1 MKQRIFLLLA
11 NLLITIAA
19 FAQGNKLYIPDVTA
33 QQGNTIPLS
42 ICVDNTDPIVA
53 AQFTIRLPQDSG
65 LELEL
70 SSAKLTERGAKS
82 HMLTCRK
89 KGENEYLIFA
99 YSSKNTA
106 FTKSEGA
113 ILTIDLNA
121 NVEKTQTSLVYDIIL
136 ADVVLAQKDG
146 TNVADKAES
155 STLTLIPERT
165 LQLSMDREEITEG
178 QSGVLTITA
187 NVPAEGDTRV
197 TIESD
202 LPSRLLLPSSVVI
215 PSGKMSAT
223 VNVNTFDDNEPDIE
237 RVVEIRASAKD
248 FTSARLL
255 TTLLDDDVP
264 DIDFK
269 VNVSVLAED
278 AGLQAITAT
287 IHRNNNTRSN
297 VRIKLSDDSN
307 GDIYY
312 DPQFVTMAP
321 GVIDVEV
328 PIGIKDNSRVEGDR
342 DVTLTAAVFVSSC
355 NCNVLGTQTGACTQI
370 IRILDNDG
378 PALSVKSSRT
388 TVKEGEKEATVL
400 TISRNTDEKRNI
412 EVNISSDHDDVLV
425 YNHHVVIPAD
435 KQSVNVVVETLN
447 NDIQGD
453 DTTITFIAEAD
464 TYAKGTFWIWLTDQ
478 TLPDATITGITVLT
492 PEVVIGEKAQVKV
505 QVANTG
511 VGILP
516 APTKV
521 QLCIDGKEWGN
532 VFTSTDIAPGE
543 TVDVVS
549 DLLVPNKTG
558 SKTLYAVVNPK
569 RTEKELNYSNNTS
582 ASASITLLAP
592 FAGSL
597 HTDKDV
603 YQVGEAVRISG
614 ELSGSTIAET
624 EVDVYV
630 VNNTSRQK
638 IRTKTDGEGHFSVEY
653 TPKNGQIGHFGIGV
667 CYPDDTTNEELAVFN
682 VMGLSKVNPNKET
695 HNLYVG
701 VPYTGYIEIL
711 NPADC
716 EQSNVTARVVSG
728 ISEGSIVF
736 GTVERLVGKD
746 KAQLPFTI
754 TLNEASSGTLRLELV
769 SEEGSASPIYVDYSC
784 RYQKAYLRTNVGTIS
799 TTMSINGNSEYTFTL
814 KNYGAGETGKVR
826 LDLPE
831 FMGSTT
837 TISSIAPGD
846 SVDVVL
852 QFYPNDKIK
861 ANVPV
866 TGDFVIIGEHATPL
880 SLSYRIIPVSTNE
893 GQLELD
899 VCDEYTYYTEEAPHV
914 EGADIVITMQYS
926 NTTVYQGTSDENG
939 LFHATLPEG
948 YYDLKV
954 TADEH
959 EDYIRSLYIAPG
971 STNKE
976 TVNMS
981 VNAVTM
987 SFHMEETE
995 AKDKYEI
1002 KTHVTYKTNVPKP
1015 VVEIKCNDKINIDD
1029 MNPGE
1034 TKMLVFTLT
1043 NKGLI
1048 EALDVKFELPYIF
1061 ALPMT
1066 PLVPMEYMKL
1076 SPGETIEIPVLAQ
1089 KIKIEEHASNR
1100 KAPEKSVYEQC
1111 MERSICHYK
1120 HMCGTEMKDNKAYYT
1135 LTVRGCAAEH
1145 LAHALGFGGT
1155 GGPDGGI
1162 PDNRVVRGNGNSSVN
1177 YGALNDSALCDP
1189 EVAEAYKNM
1198 IDTATSEMLSQIPVV
1213 GPVLAYVNDV
1223 NVAAQ
1228 DLSYEYAKAHAKGK
1242 WMTRD
1247 LAISIFN
1254 TATTVIAPFLRPVR
1268 DALYD
1273 RFGFDQAERD
1283 FVEHVMED
1291 VGNIRDIADDISNY
1305 GTVLRAIVGERT
1317 QNRSK
1322 ANKSSDFANQTA
1334 LALAATEEYEEQLDM
1349 LINLMISLLGDE
1361 TWFTTF
1367 DESMFTFFEKVQTLE
1382 EGEFTYDNLIAY
1394 KPNTISNEQLCAFI
1408 DRFGGNGD
1416 AIDHA
1421 DVAYYLD
1428 RYLEMGRQAK
1438 EEGYETVYDK
1448 FAVAVNTVIET
1459 MNQKSTTVCASVGLQ
1474 FKQTL
1479 ALTRQAFRGT
1489 LTMYNGHESEPLEN
1503 FTLHLEIKD
1512 SNGNIATSREFQT
1525 DIEHLTTFEGKAELD
1540 AEWELGAKET
1550 GKATVLFIPTKY
1562 AAEKE
1567 DKVYGFGGY
1576 VSYLDPF
1583 TNLMIKREM
1592 SPVWLTVRPTPE
1604 LELSYFMQRDIIGD
1618 NPNTEYVEPSE
1629 EAEFAL
1635 LINNV
1640 GNGDASNLS
1649 ITTEQPV
1656 IVDNEKGLAI
1666 KFEITRGQVD
1676 GEEVTLAMGRQMV
1689 NIFGDL
1695 PAQSTTY
1702 AQWWFTSS
1710 LLGHFSEY
1718 NINVNHV
1725 TSHGNPNLSLIN
1737 NATIH
1742 ELIRSIEPDTEEK
1755 NVAWLVNDIA
1765 DVNDTPDMLYYG
1777 NGDMDRVYI
1786 STKSEC
1792 RFDERSVVRM
1802 TVVPSADGWNYI
1814 RINNPIF
1821 NGKNILSIT
1830 RESDGSSVPMRN
1842 LWQTNVTLREGMDPK
1857 IEDCL
1862 HFIDKMYMDDD
1873 NVYLITLIEAEGDSN
1888 ATMKIGD
1895 AQYST
1900 FCAPFVVE
1908 VPTGVAAYT
1917 VEGVSENGST
1927 LILNDIYNFIPS
1939 HTPVIVHSDS
1949 PMEETFTGM
1958 KEEGEPVY
1966 GLLVGTYEDIFAP
1979 EGSYVLQDKEGVI
1992 GFYLVNHEIA
2002 KPAVRANH
2010 AYLSAP
2016 ANSIGRYS
2024 LNDAGIL
2031 DAIETIQGTSRNQT
2045 IIDLQGRHVNTV
2057 RRGVYIADGRKLVK

>member
-65 LELEL
+65 LELDV
-70 SSAKLTERGAKS
+70 SSAKLTARGAKS

-121 NVEKTQTSLVYDIIL
+121 NVEKTQTSQVFDIIL

-155 STLTLIPERT
+155 CTLTLIPERT
-165 LQLSMDREEITEG
+165 LHLSMDSEEITEG
-178 QSGVLTITA
+178 QTGVLTVTA

-197 TIESD
+197 TLESD
-202 LPSRLLLPSSVVI
+202 LPSRLLLPSSIVI

-223 VNVNTFDDNEPDIE
+223 VTVNTFDDNEPDIE

-248 FTSARLL
+248 FTSGRLL

-287 IHRNNNTRSN
+287 IHRYNNTRSN
-297 VRIKLSDDSN
+297 VRIKLSDDSH

-328 PIGIKDNSRVEGDR
+328 PIGIKDNSRVDGDR
-342 DVTLTAAVFVSSC
+342 DVTLTAAVYVSSC
-355 NCNVLGTQTGACTQI
+355 NCNALGTQTGACAQT

-388 TVKEGEKEATVL
+388 TVKEGEKKATVL

-435 KQSVNVVVETLN
+435 KQSVDVVVETLN

-453 DTTITFIAEAD
+453 DTTITFVAEAD

-478 TLPDATITGITVLT
+478 TLPDATITGVTVLT

-511 VGILP
+511 VGVLP

-549 DLLVPNKTG
+549 DLIVPNKTG
-558 SKTLYAVVNPK
+558 NKTVYAVVNPK

-614 ELSGSTIAET
+614 ELSGSAIAET

-638 IRTKTDGEGHFSVEY
+638 IRTKTDGEGRFVVEY

-695 HNLYVG
+695 YSFHVG
-701 VPYTGYIEIL
+701 VPYTGYIDIL

-716 EQSNVTARVVSG
+716 EQNNVTARVVSG
-728 ISEGSIVF
+728 LSESSIEF
-736 GTVERLVGKD
+736 GTVERLASKD

-754 TLNEASSGTLRLELV
+754 TMNEASSGTLRLELV
-769 SEEGSASPIYVDYSC
+769 SEEGSASPVYVGYNC
-784 RYQKAYLRTNVGTIS
+784 RYQEAYLRANVGTIS

-831 FMGSTT
+831 FMGSTSA
-837 TISSIAPGD
+837 ISSIAPGD

-852 QFYPNDKIK
+852 QFYPNDKMK
-861 ANVPV
+861 TNVPV
-866 TGDFVIIGEHATPL
+866 TGNLVIRGEHATPL
-880 SLSYRIIPVSTNE
+880 SMYYRIVPVSTNE

-914 EGADIVITMQYS
+914 EGADIVITMPNS
-926 NTTVYQGTSDENG
+926 NMAVYQGTSDENG

-948 YYDLKV
+948 HYTLKV

-959 EDYIRSLYIAPG
+959 EDYIRPLYIAPG

-987 SFHMEETE
+987 SWNVTETE
-995 AKDKYEI
+995 VEDKYEI
-1002 KTHVTYKTNVPKP
+1002 KTDVTYKTNVPKP
-1015 VVEIKCNDKINIDD
+1015 IVVIECNDKINIDD

-1048 EALDVKFELPYIF
+1048 TALETDFVLPEFYELT
-1061 ALPMT
+1061 MT
-1066 PLVPMEYMKL
+1066 PLVASEHMTL
-1076 SPGETIEIPVLAQ
+1076 APGETIEIPVLVQ
-1089 KIKIEEHASNR
+1089 KNNVEEDSNR
-1100 KAPEKSVYEQC
+1100 RNAPEKFVYQQC
-1111 MERSICHYK
+1111 MDQITSHYK
-1120 HMCGTEMKDNKAYYT
+1120 HMCGTEMQDNEAYFK
-1135 LTVRGCAAEH
+1135 LMVRGCAIEHILSAWTGNNPYSESSLSETPRGSVYYGNAEK
-1145 LAHALGFGGT
+1145 F
-1155 GGPDGGI
+1155 
-1162 PDNRVVRGNGNSSVN
+1162 VF
-1177 YGALNDSALCDP
+1177 CDP
-1189 EVAEAYKNM
+1189 KFAESYKNLVDFLPNLLSNFPLVGHVFGLGTAAEDFSYDYWRYHNGKMDGWNYIKSNLRLLNAM
-1198 IDTATSEMLSQIPVV
+1198 ISP
-1213 GPVLAYVNDV
+1213 
-1223 NVAAQ
+1223 
-1228 DLSYEYAKAHAKGK
+1228 SYGY
-1242 WMTRD
+1242 
-1247 LAISIFN
+1247 
-1254 TATTVIAPFLRPVR
+1254 LRNSLLERMGVEE
-1268 DALYD
+1268 
-1273 RFGFDQAERD
+1273 AERELID
-1283 FVEHVMED
+1283 RILD
-1291 VGNIRDIADDISNY
+1291 TIGNIRDWSRFISDY
-1305 GTVLRAIVGERT
+1305 GNVLREVVGERT
-1317 QNRSK
+1317 QNRPK
-1322 ANKSSDFANQTA
+1322 ANKAPDYTDQTA
-1334 LALAATEEYEEQLDM
+1334 IALAATEEYEEQLDM
-1349 LINLMISLLGDE
+1349 LINLMTSLLGDE

-1367 DESMFTFFEKVQTLE
+1367 DESMFVFLEKVQTLE
-1382 EGEFTYDNLIAY
+1382 EGEFTYDNLLVY
-1394 KPNTISNEQLCAFI
+1394 KPNTISDEQLRVLI
-1408 DRFGGNGD
+1408 DRFNGTSD
-1416 AIDHA
+1416 AINYA
-1421 DVAYYLD
+1421 DVTYYLD
-1428 RYLEMGRQAK
+1428 RYLEMGRKVK

-1448 FAVAVNTVIET
+1448 FAVAVNTVMET
-1459 MNQKSTTVCASVGLQ
+1459 MNQKSKTVCASVGLQ

-1525 DIEHLTTFEGKAELD
+1525 DIEHLTTFEGNADLD
-1540 AEWELGAKET
+1540 AEWELDAQKT
-1550 GKATVLFIPTKY
+1550 GTATVVFIPTKY

-1604 LELSYFMQRDIIGD
+1604 LELTYFMQRDIIGD

-1676 GEEVTLAMGRQMV
+1676 GEEKTLGLGSRMV
-1689 NIFGDL
+1689 NTFGDL

-1718 NINVNHV
+1718 NVEVNHV
-1725 TSHGNPNLSLIN
+1725 TSHGNPDLSLIN
-1737 NATIH
+1737 NTTIH
-1742 ELIRSIEPDTEEK
+1742 ELIRSIEPGTEEK

-1792 RFDERSVVRM
+1792 RFDDRTEIRM
-1802 TVVPSADGWNYI
+1802 TAVPSADGWNYI
-1814 RINNPIF
+1814 RIDNPIF
-1821 NGKNILSIT
+1821 SGKNILSIT
-1830 RESDGSSVPMRN
+1830 RESDGSSVPLRN
-1842 LWQTNVTLREGMDPK
+1842 LWQTNVTMREGMDPK
-1857 IEDCL
+1857 AEVCL
-1862 HFIDKMYMDDD
+1862 HFIDKMYMEED

-1908 VPTGVAAYT
+1908 VPTGVVAYT

-1939 HTPVIVHSDS
+1939 HTPVIVYSES

-1958 KEEGEPVY
+1958 KEEGEPVF

-1979 EGSYVLQDKEGVI
+1979 EGSYVLQSKEGVT

-2016 ANSIGRYS
+2016 TNSIGRYS

-2031 DAIETIQGTSRNQT
+2031 DAIETIQGTPGNQI
-2045 IIDLQGRHVNTV
+2045 IIDLQGRHVNSV
-2057 RRGVYIADGRKLVK
+2057 RRGVYIANGRKLVK

>member
-65 LELEL
+65 LELDL
-70 SSAKLTERGAKS
+70 SSAKLTDRGAKS

-89 KGENEYLIFA
+89 KGENEYLVFA

-121 NVEKTQTSLVYDIIL
+121 NVEKTQTSQVFDIIL

-165 LQLSMDREEITEG
+165 LQLSMDREDITEG
-178 QSGVLTITA
+178 QSGVLTVTT

-197 TIESD
+197 TLESD

-328 PIGIKDNSRVEGDR
+328 PIGIKDNSRVDGDR
-342 DVTLTAAVFVSSC
+342 DVILTAAVFVSSC
-355 NCNVLGTQTGACTQI
+355 NCNVLGTQTGACTQT

-388 TVKEGEKEATVL
+388 TVKEGEKKATVL

-435 KQSVNVVVETLN
+435 KQSVDVVVETLN

-453 DTTITFIAEAD
+453 DTTITFIAETD
-464 TYAKGTFWIWLTDQ
+464 SYAKGTFWIWLTDQ
-478 TLPDATITGITVLT
+478 TLPDATITGITMLT

-532 VFTSTDIAPGE
+532 IFTSTDIAPGE

-558 SKTLYAVVNPK
+558 DKTVYAVVNPK

-582 ASASITLLAP
+582 ANAHITLLAP
-592 FAGSL
+592 FAGNL

-667 CYPDDTTNEELAVFN
+667 CYPDDMTNEELAVFN

-711 NPADC
+711 NPTDC
-716 EQSNVTARVVSG
+716 EQSNVTARVISG
-728 ISEGSIVF
+728 LSEGSIEF
-736 GTVERLVGKD
+736 GTIEKIAGKE
-746 KAQLPFTI
+746 KVQLPFTI
-754 TLNEASSGTLRLELV
+754 TMNEASSGTLRLELV
-769 SEEGSASPIYVDYSC
+769 SEEGSASPIYVGYSC
-784 RYQKAYLRTNVGTIS
+784 RYQEAYLKTNVGTIS
-799 TTMSINGNSEYTFTL
+799 TTMSINGKSEYTFTL
-814 KNYGAGETGKVR
+814 RNYGAGKTGKVR

-837 TISSIAPGD
+837 SISSIAPGD

-852 QFYPNDKIK
+852 QFYPNDKMK
-861 ANVPV
+861 VNVPV
-866 TGDFVIIGEHATPL
+866 TGNLVISGEHATPL
-880 SLSYRIIPVSTNE
+880 SLNYRIIPVSTNE

-914 EGADIVITMQYS
+914 EGADIIITMPYS
-926 NTTVYQGTSDENG
+926 NTAVYQGTSDENG

-948 YYDLKV
+948 YYTLKV

-987 SFHMEETE
+987 SWNVTETE
-995 AKDKYEI
+995 VEDKYEI
-1002 KTHVTYKTNVPKP
+1002 TTNVTYKTNVPKP
-1015 VVEIKCNDKINIDD
+1015 IVVIECNDKINIDD

-1048 EALDVKFELPYIF
+1048 TAEEADFVLPDIHELTTI
-1061 ALPMT
+1061 
-1066 PLVPMEYMKL
+1066 PLVPTEHMTIV
-1076 SPGETIEIPVLAQ
+1076 PGDTIEIPVLVQ
-1089 KIKIEEHASNR
+1089 KNYEGDSNRR
-1100 KAPEKSVYEQC
+1100 KAPETSVGRQC
-1111 MERSICHYK
+1111 MVQAISHYK
-1120 HMCGTEMKDNKAYYT
+1120 HMCGTEMQDNRAYFQLT
-1135 LTVRGCAAEH
+1135 LRRCMLEQ
-1145 LAHALGFGGT
+1145 LANALGFSDGDGAGGT
-1155 GGPDGGI
+1155 GGGSGFMLRDT
-1162 PDNRVVRGNGNSSVN
+1162 N
-1177 YGALNDSALCDP
+1177 YGDFNESLMCDP
-1189 EVAEAYKNM
+1189 EFAEAYKNM
-1198 IDTATSEMLSQIPVV
+1198 LEAPIMQLPVV
-1213 GPVLAYVNDV
+1213 GYFANLVSHAEN
-1223 NVAAQ
+1223 
-1228 DLSYEYAKAHAKGK
+1228 LSYEIAKNRREGK
-1242 WMTRD
+1242 KMSWDLFGEICGTLADLTGPFHGLMRNYIYERLGLEPAVRD
-1247 LAISIFN
+1247 LIER
-1254 TATTVIAPFLRPVR
+1254 VIEDIGNIQDMADMVSDYGTILR
-1268 DALYD
+1268 
-1273 RFGFDQAERD
+1273 GFIGDVPQSARRIHKVLTPPDQAS
-1283 FVEHVMED
+1283 
-1291 VGNIRDIADDISNY
+1291 I
-1305 GTVLRAIVGERT
+1305 
-1317 QNRSK
+1317 
-1322 ANKSSDFANQTA
+1322 
-1334 LALAATEEYEEQLDM
+1334 ALAATEEYEEQLDM
-1349 LINLMISLLGDE
+1349 LINLMSSLLGDE

-1367 DESMFTFFEKVQTLE
+1367 DESMFTFLEKVQTLE
-1382 EGEFTYDNLIAY
+1382 EGEFTYDNLLAY
-1394 KPNTISNEQLCAFI
+1394 KPNTISDEQLRALI
-1408 DRFGGNGD
+1408 DRFNGSGD
-1416 AIDHA
+1416 AINYA
-1421 DVAYYLD
+1421 DVTYYLD
-1428 RYLEMGRQAK
+1428 RYLEMGRHAK
-1438 EEGYETVYDK
+1438 EDGYETVYDK

-1512 SNGNIATSREFQT
+1512 SNGNVATSHEFQT
-1525 DIEHLTTFEGKAELD
+1525 GIEHLTTFDGKAELD
-1540 AEWELGAKET
+1540 AEWELGAGET

-1592 SPVWLTVRPTPE
+1592 SPVWLTVRPAPE
-1604 LELSYFMQRDIIGD
+1604 LELTYFMQRDIIGD
-1618 NPNTEYVEPSE
+1618 NPNTEDVEPSE

-1656 IVDNEKGLAI
+1656 IVDNEKGLAV
-1666 KFEITRGQVD
+1666 KFEITRGLVD
-1676 GEEVTLAMGRQMV
+1676 GEEKTLALGSRMV
-1689 NIFGDL
+1689 NKFGNL

-1725 TSHGNPNLSLIN
+1725 TSHGNPDLSLIN

-1742 ELIRSIEPDTEEK
+1742 ELIRSIEPGTEEK

-1777 NGDMDRVYI
+1777 NGDMDRVYN

-1939 HTPVIVHSDS
+1939 HTPVIVYSEC

-1958 KEEGEPVY
+1958 KEEGEPVF

-1979 EGSYVLQDKEGVI
+1979 EGSYVLQSREGVT

-2045 IIDLQGRHVNTV
+2045 IIDLQGRHVNSV
-2057 RRGVYIADGRKLVK
+2057 RRGVYIVNGRKLVK

>member
-53 AQFTIRLPQDSG
+53 AQFTIKLPQESG
-65 LELEL
+65 LELDL
-70 SSAKLTERGAKS
+70 SSAKLTARGAKS

-89 KGENEYLIFA
+89 KGENEYLVFA

-121 NVEKTQTSLVYDIIL
+121 NVEKTQTSQVFDIIL

-155 STLTLIPERT
+155 CTLTLIPERT
-165 LQLSMDREEITEG
+165 LSLSMDREDITEG
-178 QSGVLTITA
+178 QSGVLTVTT

-197 TIESD
+197 TLESD

-223 VNVNTFDDNEPDIE
+223 VTVNTFDDNEPDIE
-237 RVVEIRASAKD
+237 RVVEIRASAKN

-321 GVIDVEV
+321 GVVDIEV
-328 PIGIKDNSRVEGDR
+328 PIGIKDNNRVDGDR

-355 NCNVLGTQTGACTQI
+355 NCNVLGTQTGACTQT

-388 TVKEGEKEATVL
+388 TVKEGEKKATVL

-425 YNHHVVIPAD
+425 YNHHVVIPAA
-435 KQSVNVVVETLN
+435 KQSVDVVVETLN

-453 DTTITFIAEAD
+453 DTTITFIAETD
-464 TYAKGTFWIWLTDQ
+464 SYAKGTFWIWLTDQ

-638 IRTKTDGEGHFSVEY
+638 IRTKTDGDGHFSVEY

-682 VMGLSKVNPNKET
+682 VMGLSKVNPSKENYSF
-695 HNLYVG
+695 HVG
-701 VPYTGYIEIL
+701 IPYTGYIEIL

-728 ISEGSIVF
+728 LSEGSIEF
-736 GTVERLVGKD
+736 GTIERIAGKVEAR
-746 KAQLPFTI
+746 LPFTF
-754 TLNEASSGTLRLELV
+754 TMDEASSGTLRLELV

-784 RYQKAYLRTNVGTIS
+784 RYQEAYLKTNVGTIS
-799 TTMSINGNSEYTFTL
+799 TTMSINGKSEYTFTL
-814 KNYGAGETGKVR
+814 KNYGVGETGKVR

-852 QFYPNDKIK
+852 QFYPNDKMKVNI
-861 ANVPV
+861 PV
-866 TGDFVIIGEHATPL
+866 YGDFVVLSEHATPL
-880 SLSYRIIPVSTNE
+880 SIYYHILPVSTNE

-948 YYDLKV
+948 YYTLTV

-959 EDYIRSLYIAPG
+959 EDYIRPLYIAPG

-981 VNAVTM
+981 LKAVT
-987 SFHMEETE
+987 FTFNVEETDVD
-995 AKDKYEI
+995 DKYEI
-1002 KTHVTYKTNVPKP
+1002 TTNVTYKTNVPKP
-1015 VVEIKCNDKINIDD
+1015 IVVIECNDKIYIDN
-1029 MNPGE
+1029 MTPGE
-1034 TKMLVFTLT
+1034 TKMLVLTLT

-1048 EALDVKFELPYIF
+1048 DALAVELELPWF
-1061 ALPMT
+1061 WDLKFT

-1089 KIKIEEHASNR
+1089 KIKFEEHASNR
-1100 KAPEKSVYEQC
+1100 KAPENSAGGQC
-1111 MERSICHYK
+1111 MEQAKCYYK
-1120 HMCGTEMKDNKAYYT
+1120 HMCGTEMQDNKSFMI
-1135 LTVRGCAAEH
+1135 LTVRSCMIEQ
-1145 LAHALGFGGT
+1145 LAHALGFGG
-1155 GGPDGGI
+1155 GGGG
-1162 PDNRVVRGNGNSSVN
+1162 GSNSSLLSPPRANVS
-1177 YGALNDSALCDP
+1177 YGEDEKFHFCDP
-1189 EVAEAYKNM
+1189 KFAESYKNLVDFIPNLLVKIPIVGHVFGVWTAAEDFSYDYGRYQNGKM
-1198 IDTATSEMLSQIPVV
+1198 DNIDYMKSNLR
-1213 GPVLAYVNDV
+1213 LLN
-1223 NVAAQ
+1223 
-1228 DLSYEYAKAHAKGK
+1228 
-1242 WMTRD
+1242 
-1247 LAISIFN
+1247 
-1254 TATTVIAPFLRPVR
+1254 TVISPSYGFLRNSILEKKGVEQEERELIDRMLEAIGNVR
-1268 DALYD
+1268 DGAGVVSDCGSL
-1273 RFGFDQAERD
+1273 
-1283 FVEHVMED
+1283 
-1291 VGNIRDIADDISNY
+1291 
-1305 GTVLRAIVGERT
+1305 LREIVGERT

-1322 ANKSSDFANQTA
+1322 SKKAPDYTDQAA
-1334 LALAATEEYEEQLDM
+1334 IALAATEEYEEQLDM
-1349 LINLMISLLGDE
+1349 LINLMTSLLGDE

-1367 DESMFTFFEKVQTLE
+1367 DESMFTFLEKVQTLE
-1382 EGEFTYDNLIAY
+1382 EGEFTFDNLLAY
-1394 KPNTISNEQLCAFI
+1394 KPNTISDEQLRALI
-1408 DRFGGNGD
+1408 DRFNGTGED
-1416 AIDHA
+1416 INFA
-1421 DVAYYLD
+1421 DVTYYLD
-1428 RYLEMGRQAK
+1428 RYLEMGRHAK

-1512 SNGNIATSREFQT
+1512 SNGNVATSHEFQT
-1525 DIEHLTTFEGKAELD
+1525 DIEHLTTFDGKAELD
-1540 AEWELGAKET
+1540 AEWELGAGET

-1604 LELSYFMQRDIIGD
+1604 LELTYFMQRDIIGD
-1618 NPNTEYVEPSE
+1618 NPNTEDVEPSE

-1656 IVDNEKGLAI
+1656 IVDNEKGLAV
-1666 KFEITRGQVD
+1666 KFEITRGLVD
-1676 GEEVTLAMGRQMV
+1676 GEEKTLALGSRMV
-1689 NIFGDL
+1689 NKFGNL

-1725 TSHGNPNLSLIN
+1725 TSHDNPNLSLIN

-1777 NGDMDRVYI
+1777 NGDMDRVYN

-1792 RFDERSVVRM
+1792 RFDESTVVRM

-1814 RINNPIF
+1814 RIDNPIF
-1821 NGKNILSIT
+1821 NGKNILSIK

-1939 HTPVIVHSDS
+1939 HTPVIVYSES

-1979 EGSYVLQDKEGVI
+1979 NGSYVLQSKEGVT
-1992 GFYLVNHEIA
+1992 GFYLVNHEVA

-2031 DAIETIQGTSRNQT
+2031 DAIETIQGTPGNQV
-2045 IIDLQGRHVNTV
+2045 IIDLQGRHVNSV
-2057 RRGVYIADGRKLVK
+2057 RRGVYIVNGRKLVK